1 MKGLEKVPVSL
12 LLTRLLLRAQ
22 VNKKNQANVKPEPLP
37 LEQVLKIVKDAFS
50 SATER
55 DIYTGDSV
63 EIWVVRKDGVTKE
76 IYPLKRD

>member
-1 MKGLEKVPVSL
+1 METPI
-12 LLTRLLLRAQ
+12 RQ
-22 VNKKNQANVKPEPLP
+22 VNFKNQDGVVPHPLP
-37 LEQVLKIVKDAFS
+37 LDRVLKIVKDAFT

-63 EIWVVRKDGVTKE
+63 EIWIIKKDEITKE